1 VFPRSLVLLI
11 VAAVAL
17 VAGALL
23 LIPRLKAPRLTERVT
38 AEAIHAAIQ
47 READTTFIVT
57 GYLEV
62 VATVRS
68 QDTRVLLP
76 DFLNL
81 PLGTTRATVRVPGR
95 VSYGFDI
102 SQLTPRMI
110 RVSGDTVVVE
120 VPPVTIYSTEPDL
133 SRLEVETTTGWAR
146 RPVTAQEAERR
157 AVQLLSSGLEQQGEA
172 HLARSAQPRVNT
184 ARALRRMLEPV
195 VTGLGMER
203 PHVRVNLG
211 AGLVLEQ

>member
-1 VFPRSLVLLI
+1 MFPRSLVLLI
-11 VAAVAL
+11 VAAFAL

-23 LIPRLKAPRLTERVT
+23 LIPRLKAPRLSERVT
-38 AEAIHAAIQ
+38 AEAIHAAVQ

-102 SQLTPRMI
+102 SQLTPGMI
-110 RVSGDTVVVE
+110 RVSGDTVEVE
-120 VPPVTIYSTEPDL
+120 VPPVTIFSTEPDL

>member
-1 VFPRSLVLLI
+1 VFPRSLIVLI
-11 VAAVAL
+11 AAAAAL
-17 VAGALL
+17 VAGVLM
-23 LIPRLKAPRLTERVT
+23 LIPRLQAPRLTERVT
-38 AEAIHAAIQ
+38 AEEIHAAIQ
-47 READTTFIVT
+47 READTTFVVT

-102 SQLTPRMI
+102 SQLTVEMI
-110 RVSGDTVVVE
+110 RVSGDTVE
-120 VPPVTIYSTEPDL
+120 IEIPPVTIYSTEPDL

-157 AVQLLSSGLEQQGEA
+157 AVQLLSSALEQQGEA

-184 ARALRRMLEPV
+184 ARALRRLLDPV
-195 VTGLGMER
+195 VAGLGMER

-211 AGLVLEQ
+211 SGLVLEQ